1 MAESSSSTERGITGP
16 PPGFSLP
23 VKLGAGSQIE
33 PINTNKLLIP
43 TLGAPGTSSAAPSG
57 FGLTGL
63 SLQGLAGGS
72 RSGCEQSS
80 GGGFSLSSLASSHLA
95 STGLQSSLSSGGGTQ
110 APSLLSLA
118 NTAAPS
124 PSLSNL
130 ASSHLGMGSAASQG
144 STFTIP
150 SIFGEKKEERGS
162 VSRSVKT
169 SDHSEINLMSALK
182 LNNDLE
188 VTQKKAETK
197 SLKVDENILNIN
209 ILVPH
214 NSFDSIKSILRKRSK
229 TPFSYTLTRY
239 VIVMVKL

>member
-1 MAESSSSTERGITGP
+1 MAERSPSTERGITGP

-23 VKLGAGSQIE
+23 VKLGGGPQTE

-43 TLGAPGTSSAAPSG
+43 TLGASGTSSAAPSG
-57 FGLTGL
+57 FGLSGL
-63 SLQGLAGGS
+63 SLQGSAVL
-72 RSGCEQSS
+72 QSS
-80 GGGFSLSSLASSHLA
+80 GGFSLSSLASSHLA
-95 STGLQSSLSSGGGTQ
+95 STQ

-118 NTAAPS
+118 NTAAAS
-124 PSLSNL
+124 PSLCKL
-130 ASSHLGMGSAASQG
+130 ASSHLGMGLAASQG

-162 VSRSVKT
+162 LSTSVKT

-188 VTQKKAETK
+188 VTQKEAEIK
-197 SLKVDENILNIN
+197 SLNVEENILNIN

-239 VIVMVKL
+239 VIAMLKL